1 MGVLS
6 ALYIASGVAVFILG
20 MYIIKYALEKNYG
33 KKLEG
38 ILTRFTGNRFSAV
51 LTGALVTFMMQSSSA
66 SSVLTA
72 AFVDSGYISLYKAF
86 WIIVGANAG
95 TTFTGLFTALDI
107 SLYAP
112 VLLVPGILIISVCKK
127 ENLVNK
133 GLLITGIGLIFTGL
147 GIMGNSVEEIK
158 NMHFLWEVL
167 SMCSSPV
174 TGITVGAFITAVIQS
189 SSAVTA
195 ILQTL
200 ASGGFIGIRQAF
212 FIILGSNIGT
222 CGTSAIA
229 SMGLKNGAKK
239 VALLH
244 IVYNLAGVL
253 LFLAVSLIFPLPE
266 FIENTFPSGI
276 KTQIAVINIVFNAA
290 SAVLA
295 LMLPVRE
302 GNAVRFAKKQPAKV

>member
-147 GIMGNSVEEIK
+147 GIMGDSVEEIK
-158 NMHFLWEVL
+158 NMHFVSELL

-174 TGITVGAFITAVIQS
+174 TGILTGAFITAVIQS

-200 ASGGFIGIRQAF
+200 AHGGFIGIRQAF
-212 FIILGSNIGT
+212 YIILGSNIGT

-229 SMGLKNGAKK
+229 SIGLKNGAKK
-239 VALLH
+239 VAAIH
-244 IVYNLAGVL
+244 ILYNLAGAL
-253 LFLAVSLIFPLPE
+253 IFLSLSLIFPLPE
-266 FIENTFPSGI
+266 IIENAFTSGI
-276 KTQIAVINIVFNAA
+276 KTQIAVINIVFNIV

>member
-6 ALYIASGVAVFILG
+6 ALYIASGVSVFIFG
-20 MYIIKYALEKNYG
+20 MYMVKYALEKNYG
-33 KKLEG
+33 KRLER
-38 ILTRFTGNRFSAV
+38 ILARFTENRFSAV
-51 LTGALVTFMMQSSSA
+51 FTGALVTFMMQSSSA

-72 AFVDSGYISLYKAF
+72 AFVDSGYITLYKAF
-86 WIIVGANAG
+86 WIIVGANVG

-112 VLLVPGILIISVCKK
+112 LLLVPGILMSTFCKK
-127 ENLVNK
+127 ESRVNK

-147 GIMGNSVEEIK
+147 GIMGDSVEEIK
-158 NMHFLWEVL
+158 NMHFISELL

-174 TGITVGAFITAVIQS
+174 TGILTGAFITAVIQS

-200 ASGGFIGIRQAF
+200 AFGGFIGIRQAF

-229 SMGLKNGAKK
+229 SIGLKNGAKK
-239 VALLH
+239 VAAIH
-244 IVYNLAGVL
+244 ILYNLAGAL
-253 LFLAVSLIFPLPE
+253 LFLIVSLTFPLPE
-266 FIENTFPSGI
+266 AVENIFPSGI
-276 KTQIAVINIVFNAA
+276 KTQIAVINILFNAV

-295 LMLPVRE
+295 LMLPIKE
-302 GNAVRFAKKQPAKV
+302 GKMPLILKKQPVRV

>member
-1 MGVLS
+1 MGALS
-6 ALYIASGVAVFILG
+6 ALYIVSGVSVFILG
-20 MYIIKYALEKNYG
+20 MYIIKYALEKSYG
-33 KKLEG
+33 RRLES
-38 ILTRFTGNRFSAV
+38 ILSRFTGNRFSAV
-51 LTGALVTFMMQSSSA
+51 MTGALVTFMMQSSSA

-72 AFVDSGYISLYKAF
+72 AFVDSGYITLYKAF

-107 SLYAP
+107 TLYAP
-112 VLLVPGILIISVCKK
+112 VLLVPGILIITFCKK
-127 ENLVNK
+127 ESRVNK
-133 GLLITGIGLIFTGL
+133 GLLITGVGLIFTGL
-147 GIMGNSVEEIK
+147 GIMGDSVEEIK
-158 NMHFLWEVL
+158 NMHFFSEVL

-174 TGITVGAFITAVIQS
+174 TGILVGAFITAVIQS

-200 ASGGFIGIRQAF
+200 ASGGIIGIRQAF

-229 SMGLKNGAKK
+229 SIGLKNGAKK
-239 VALLH
+239 VAVMH
-244 IVYNLAGVL
+244 IVYNLAGALIFL
-253 LFLAVSLIFPLPE
+253 LVSLLFPLPE

-276 KTQIAVINIVFNAA
+276 KTQVAVINIVFNIV

-302 GNAVRFAKKQPAKV
+302 GKRPLYAKKQTAGV